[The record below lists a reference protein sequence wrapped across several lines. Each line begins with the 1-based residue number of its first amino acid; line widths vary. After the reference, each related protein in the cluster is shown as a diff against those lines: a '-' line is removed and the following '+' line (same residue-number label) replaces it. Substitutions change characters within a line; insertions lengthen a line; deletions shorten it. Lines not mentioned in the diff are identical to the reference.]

1 MIKDAGLLSNLNM
14 KLKTVFGSPIYVD
27 CHAIDVNP
35 IDVKERYLQ
44 ICESKSLTKLV
55 IDIQVTPLENGVVGR
70 NIIVETS
77 NSEVLTSIQK
87 EAADALG
94 NEFRN
99 HFLLIILQL
108 TAPRYRGR
116 QS

>member
-1 MIKDAGLLSNLNM
+1 M
-14 KLKTVFGSPIYVD
+14 
-27 CHAIDVNP
+27 
-35 IDVKERYLQ
+35 Q

-94 NEFRN
+94 NEFELFINYIANLPPLDIEVVRRN
-99 HFLLIILQL
+99 
-108 TAPRYRGR
+108 
-116 QS
+116 